1 MHYVFLTLAIVS
13 EVIATS
19 ALKAANGFKSLGPS
33 CLVFVGYTA
42 AFYFLSL
49 TLRTLPVGIAYAI
62 WSGLGQVLIMVIAW
76 ILYGQALDAPAFV
89 GIGMILAG
97 VLVLTLWSSAV
108 PR

>member
-13 EVIATS
+13 EVVATS
-19 ALKAANGFKSLGPS
+19 ALKAADGFKSLGPS
-33 CLVFVGYTA
+33 CLVFGGYTTS
-42 AFYFLSL
+42 FYFLSL

-76 ILYGQALDAPAFV
+76 ILYGQALDTPAFV

-97 VLVLTLWSSAV
+97 VLVLTLLSSAV